1 MKLSYSAVSTAV
13 TVFVFGSI
21 GCDGFSVPVT
31 SSASTASSTT
41 TTTTQ
46 LDAIM
51 DRRKVLNTLA
61 VSSVTLS
68 TIMGSALPAFA
79 AEYVPKLQDMQQIYF
94 LGASLDKLISKLET
108 PDQLELALSGVK
120 AFNKEPTFY
129 SAYAQNFIKK
139 TVKNNSDSDPRVGYI
154 KQASTLIGSL
164 QNLLEGGDALMNE
177 KTVSAEAIKRVQKA
191 QSLISKF
198 IEESGVQDVNLAA
211 YVSSHK

>member
-1 MKLSYSAVSTAV
+1 MKLSYSIISAIS
-13 TVFVFGSI
+13 VFVFGSN
-21 GCDGFSVPVT
+21 GCDGFSAPAL
-31 SSASTASSTT
+31 SASASTTTT

-51 DRRKVLNTLA
+51 DRRKVLNTIA
-61 VSSVTLS
+61 VASATLS
-68 TIMGSALPAFA
+68 TTMGTASPAFA
-79 AEYVPKLQDMQQIYF
+79 AEYAPKLQDMQQIYF
-94 LGASLDKLISKLET
+94 LGASLDKLITKLET

-120 AFNKEPTFY
+120 SFNKEPTFY

-139 TVKNNSDSDPRVGYI
+139 TVKNNSDADPRVGYI

-191 QSLISKF
+191 QGLIGKF
-198 IEESGVQDVNLAA
+198 IAESGVQDDKLAA